1 MEAAELTE
9 RMKDR
14 GILLS
19 TDGPL
24 HKVIKMKPPMVLA
37 ENDIDMTARVF
48 DDELSLLERG

>member
-1 MEAAELTE
+1 
-9 RMKDR
+9 MKDR

-24 HKVIKMKPPMVLA
+24 HNVIKMKPPMVLT
-37 ENDIDMTARVF
+37 EDDIDMTARVF